1 MRVKRRDKAKKKVK
15 IMSEIKYT
23 SAFFAVV
30 LVISVFAGIAVGME
44 DSDLFEDL
52 KQEVDIYNQK

>member
-1 MRVKRRDKAKKKVK
+1 
-15 IMSEIKYT
+15 MSEIKYT